1 MAGDAVGPQV
11 MARPATALRVSRAT
25 QALPSG
31 VNGGWIGAV
40 ILAFSVFAVLG
51 PFAWI
56 LTASFKYQIAIYS
69 GEWPFTPTWSN
80 YADVLFG
87 RRSDFVTNILNSLI
101 VASASTA
108 LVLIVGALAAYSL
121 QHFRWPA
128 WVSATFLGWTL
139 VFHMIPVMTLIGPW
153 YVAFRELGLYDTRVA
168 LVLAHVTINLPMT
181 VWLMRA
187 FFREV
192 PREIEEAAVV
202 DGCRPFQAFYR
213 VTLPLVVPGL
223 IAAGILAF
231 IFSWNEFPVA
241 LSLTSRDLATVPVAI
256 ARFAQ
261 QYEIQHSQMAAASII
276 ATIPAL
282 ILMAVGQRFIVRGLT
297 LGAVK

>member
-1 MAGDAVGPQV
+1 MATL
-11 MARPATALRVSRAT
+11 ATALRRPAAETARPLPGVS
-25 QALPSG
+25 S
-31 VNGGWIGAV
+31 GWIGTTMLALAV
-40 ILAFSVFAVLG
+40 LAVLG

-69 GEWPFTPTWSN
+69 GEWPFTPTLSN
-80 YADVLFG
+80 YVEVLFG
-87 RRSDFVTNILNSLI
+87 RRSDFSGNVVNSLI
-101 VASASTA
+101 VAATSTA
-108 LVLIVGALAAYSL
+108 LVLIVGSLAAYSL
-121 QHFRWPA
+121 QRFRWPT
-128 WVSATFLGWTL
+128 WVGATFLGWTL

-153 YVAFRELGLYDTRVA
+153 YVAFRELGLYDTRFA
-168 LVLAHVTINLPMT
+168 LIITHVTINLPMT

-192 PREIEEAAVV
+192 PHEIEEAAVV
-202 DGCRPFQAFYR
+202 DGCRPFQAFYK

-241 LSLTSRDLATVPVAI
+241 FTLTSRELATVPVAI

-282 ILMAVGQRFIVRGLT
+282 ILMALGQRFIVRGLT

>member
-1 MAGDAVGPQV
+1 MSTL
-11 MARPATALRVSRAT
+11 ATALRAPRAT
-25 QALPSG
+25 APRLPGLS
-31 VNGGWIGAV
+31 GGWIGPTL
-40 ILAFSVFAVLG
+40 LALSVFAVLG

-69 GEWPFTPTWSN
+69 GAWPFTPTWSN
-80 YADVLFG
+80 YAEVLFG
-87 RRSDFVTNILNSLI
+87 RRSDFLGNVVNSLI
-101 VASASTA
+101 VASASTT

-121 QHFRWPA
+121 QRFKWPA
-128 WVSATFLGWTL
+128 WVSASFLGWTL

-153 YVAFRELGLYDTRVA
+153 YVAFRELGLYDTRLA
-168 LVLAHVTINLPMT
+168 LILTHVTINLPMT

-192 PREIEEAAVV
+192 PHEIEEAAVV
-202 DGCRPFQAFYR
+202 DGCRPFQAFYK
-213 VTLPLVVPGL
+213 VTLPMVVPGL
-223 IAAGILAF
+223 IASAILAF

-241 LSLTSRDLATVPVAI
+241 LSLTSRELATVPVAI

-261 QYEIQHSQMAAASII
+261 QYEIQHSQMAAASIVS
-276 ATIPAL
+276 TIPAV
-282 ILMAVGQRFIVRGLT
+282 ILMALGQRFIVRGLT

>member
-1 MAGDAVGPQV
+1 M
-11 MARPATALRVSRAT
+11 
-25 QALPSG
+25 
-31 VNGGWIGAV
+31 
-40 ILAFSVFAVLG
+40 
-51 PFAWI
+51 
-56 LTASFKYQIAIYS
+56 
-69 GEWPFTPTWSN
+69 
-80 YADVLFG
+80 
-87 RRSDFVTNILNSLI
+87 
-101 VASASTA
+101 
-108 LVLIVGALAAYSL
+108 IVGALAAYSL

-261 QYEIQHSQMAAASII
+261 QYEIQPSQMAAASII
-276 ATIPAL
+276 AKTERDGMMEAL
-282 ILMAVGQRFIVRGLT
+282 DREYPGYGFAAHKGYSTPEHRQALQR
-297 LGAVK
+297 LGPSAIHRKSFPVMHELQGEYSALFYVLKTQLEGARTRVALDDLETALRVQAAELAEQECKKLKLLVARRWKVIGNGAAHR